1 MTTKIRPFKLYK
13 KEEYA
18 YKNTSC
24 IESIF
29 VPKDKNTIRMKN
41 ILMCINGI
49 MIEPSHADNTG
60 WYWEFEQIRE
70 NIREMFGETKRE
82 TELLALEATFTYN
95 ALKAIQHYKLTR
107 EQLKNSIFTSG
118 LMVQFVP
125 STPVDIL
132 EANET
137 VYISDQQQKQ
147 KQEQEQEQET
157 N

>member
-1 MTTKIRPFKLYK
+1 MSTKTRPFKLYK

-29 VPKDKNTIRMKN
+29 VPVGKNNTRMKG
-41 ILMCINGI
+41 ILLCINGI
-49 MIEPSHADNTG
+49 MIEPSHTDNTG
-60 WYWEFEQIRE
+60 WYWNFEEIRN
-70 NIREMFGETKRE
+70 NIREMLGETKRE

-132 EANET
+132 DANET
-137 VYISDQQQKQ
+137 VYISDQQNSK
-147 KQEQEQEQET
+147 
-157 N
+157 